1 LQIISIIVWFSFLA
15 FFSGAFAKNWEK
27 TTIRFVMS
35 VCPSV
40 RMEHLGFH
48 WTDFHEI

>member
-1 LQIISIIVWFSFLA
+1 MSSEMVYDCLA
-15 FFSGAFAKNWEK
+15 YSL
-27 TTIRFVMS
+27 RH

-40 RMEHLGFH
+40 RMKQLGFH

>member
-1 LQIISIIVWFSFLA
+1 VVLLDAFRKISKSDHYLHY
-15 FFSGAFAKNWEK
+15 
-27 TTIRFVMS
+27 

-48 WTDFHEI
+48 WTDFNEILLFE